1 MAAHFPCSMATSSPP
16 PSEPTARCV
25 PYADASPR
33 QISQALLYL
42 QEALHDHFPT
52 LKWSTWA
59 DALQELQP
67 NLWVEEQAVT
77 LDQDDLIYLTQRLAL
92 SSEVSALDPII
103 HGPRAGYLAKKLVH
117 YEDDAIHALEEIEA
131 HPLAYGPLVY
141 RLVVS
146 LASGN
151 EVADE
156 VFGATY
162 RGPWGRPGGPDRD
175 VARTTVA
182 ERLQALRYARGEA
195 EFAFGNAQPVAP
207 TGGADL
213 SRR

>member
-1 MAAHFPCSMATSSPP
+1 
-16 PSEPTARCV
+16 
-25 PYADASPR
+25 
-33 QISQALLYL
+33 LLYL

-52 LKWSTWA
+52 LKWATWA

-67 NLWVEEQAVT
+67 DLWVEEQAVT

-92 SSEVSALDPII
+92 SPEVPALDPII
-103 HGPRAGYLAKKLVH
+103 HGPKAGYLARKLVNH
-117 YEDDAIHALEEIEA
+117 EDDAIHALEEIEE

-175 VARTTVA
+175 IARATVS
-182 ERLQALRYARGEA
+182 ERLQALRCARGES
-195 EFAFGNAQPVAP
+195 EFAFGNGRSVAP
-207 TGGADL
+207 TGSAGPV
-213 SRR
+213 RR